1 MAVVRV
7 QEDSASSIS
16 QEEVISAY
24 SDLLVDINT
33 CLQLCKSLE
42 TERTYREMVSD
53 WAAGQRGNIPRMVKL
68 MEDLKKEVEKGLC
81 LFMSLSH
88 KLNDVKLLK
97 SCVSDNLKHYGVI
110 LTDIFLRFNSA
121 VASLQNVGILKCK
134 KAIKSIAKNVA
145 LGSAAIVGAIILP
158 RGVGVVYTLGTLAH
172 TIARYDGAKRGIKYA
187 ELQSLFESLDNPI
200 MMSTLQTAHFTIEN
214 LTKELDLLME
224 KYKAGEKEIK
234 EITFKKDS
242 MQGVIR
248 ATKIFVET
256 EKEEL
261 EELALTEPDMSE
273 GNRKKIARRAA
284 VRNCKTFLKEKLQ
297 YSNAEADEVI
307 NNILQN

>member
-1 MAVVRV
+1 
-7 QEDSASSIS
+7 
-16 QEEVISAY
+16 
-24 SDLLVDINT
+24 
-33 CLQLCKSLE
+33 
-42 TERTYREMVSD
+42 MVSD

-134 KAIKSIAKNVA
+134 KAINSIAKNVA
-145 LGSAAIVGAIILP
+145 LSSAAIAGGLLLP
-158 RGVGVVYTLGTLAH
+158 RGVDVVYMLGMLAH
-172 TIARYDGAKRGIKYA
+172 IIARYDGAKRGIKYT

-200 MMSTLQTAHFTIEN
+200 MMSLETAHFTIEN
-214 LTKELDLLME
+214 LIEELDTLME

>member
-1 MAVVRV
+1 MDVVRV
-7 QEDSASSIS
+7 QEDSTSSIS

-24 SDLLVDINT
+24 RDLLVDINT

-134 KAIKSIAKNVA
+134 KAINSIAKNVA
-145 LGSAAIVGAIILP
+145 LSSAAIAGGLLLP
-158 RGVGVVYTLGTLAH
+158 RGVDVVYMLGMLAH
-172 TIARYDGAKRGIKYA
+172 IIARYDGAKRGIKYT

-200 MMSTLQTAHFTIEN
+200 MMSLETAHFTIEN
-214 LTKELDLLME
+214 LIEELDTLME

>member
-1 MAVVRV
+1 MRV

-88 KLNDVKLLK
+88 KLSEVKLLK

-172 TIARYDGAKRGIKYA
+172 TIARYDGAKRGN
-187 ELQSLFESLDNPI
+187 FR
-200 MMSTLQTAHFTIEN
+200 
-214 LTKELDLLME
+214 
-224 KYKAGEKEIK
+224 KAR
-234 EITFKKDS
+234 FCW
-242 MQGVIR
+242 
-248 ATKIFVET
+248 TKILIIGSIMS
-256 EKEEL
+256 L
-261 EELALTEPDMSE
+261 ESQKLCPFSGCVFYIIHNLVNGMFRIV
-273 GNRKKIARRAA
+273 GNRA
-284 VRNCKTFLKEKLQ
+284 
-297 YSNAEADEVI
+297 
-307 NNILQN
+307 